1 MGPAKT
7 AARKGRSAGEG
18 GLCGPGKLNGIV
30 LHSEGNGESLRVVK
44 L

>member
-7 AARKGRSAGEG
+7 AARKGRSAGA
-18 GLCGPGKLNGIV
+18 LCGPGKLNGIV